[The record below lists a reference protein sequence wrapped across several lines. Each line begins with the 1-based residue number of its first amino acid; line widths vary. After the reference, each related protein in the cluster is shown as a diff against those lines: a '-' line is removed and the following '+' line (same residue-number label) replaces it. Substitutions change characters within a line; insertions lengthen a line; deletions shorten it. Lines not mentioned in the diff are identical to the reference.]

1 MSEERGKRLGFL
13 IASLEMSAEQ
23 REAMLS
29 LLPQMTEVQLEE
41 LTNVLEASYLQA
53 ATKKQDKQFVEE
65 LKNVEEKYQQKVRD
79 INADTAKELDAIA

>member
-1 MSEERGKRLGFL
+1 MGFL

-53 ATKKQDKQFVEE
+53 ATKKQDEQFVEE

>member
-1 MSEERGKRLGFL
+1 MGFL

>member
-1 MSEERGKRLGFL
+1 MSEERGKRLGVL